1 MSLVDKKRLEKAME
15 AAGIKAAPLA
25 SLIGRDK
32 DYIRDYLQGRKKSLK
47 ADDAQKIASVLS
59 VPLSELTEG
68 QESDLAPSGM
78 EVIGKV
84 AAGRYRDISVE
95 DQDTKKPRIAFARD
109 MRFPHA
115 RQYAL
120 EVEGDSMN
128 ELFPDGSFVVCV
140 NFVDSGLELKNGMSV
155 HVEKSIMGGQLV
167 ETTLKEVHREGR
179 GKIILKPRSTNPS
192 HEPFFVDGS
201 EADEISVKGVVIG
214 KWEPIKFGL

>member
-1 MSLVDKKRLEKAME
+1 MA

-47 ADDAQKIASVLS
+47 ADDAQRIASALS
-59 VPLSELTEG
+59 IPLTDLTEG
-68 QESDLAPSGM
+68 QEGEFASSGM
-78 EVIGKV
+78 EVVGVV

-95 DQDTKKPRIAFARD
+95 DQDTKKPRIAFAKD
-109 MRFPHA
+109 LRFPHA

-140 NFVDSGLELKNGMSV
+140 NLYDSGIELKNGMSV
-155 HVEKSIMGGQLV
+155 HVERSILGGQLV
-167 ETTLKEVHREGR
+167 ETTLKEVHREGKNR
-179 GKIILKPRSTNPS
+179 LVLKPRSTNPS
-192 HEPFFVDGS
+192 HEPMYIEGN

-214 KWEPIKFGL
+214 KWEPVKFGF